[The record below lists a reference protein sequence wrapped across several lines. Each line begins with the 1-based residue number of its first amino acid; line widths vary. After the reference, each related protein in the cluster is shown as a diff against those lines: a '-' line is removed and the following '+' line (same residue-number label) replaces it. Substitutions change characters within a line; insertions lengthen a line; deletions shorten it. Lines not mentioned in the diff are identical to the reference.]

1 MRNTKWLRYSL
12 ASLTLIAGGLSGLLV
27 ACGDDDDNPVGPGN
41 DAGNGDTGVVDGG
54 ATDAPND
61 QANPDATPPPPNAK
75 LQLVNAATDF
85 GPSNPVGAVR
95 VCYGLGPS
103 AIAPLPPL
111 PDRKSSDAQPYPGVY
126 IGTGGAVQGT
136 GADLTTVPIVPY
148 LMNAQSLAARGVVR
162 TDAGAGPTCP
172 DLLDNVVDAGGAFVE
187 GVDYWK
193 LPVIP
198 ANTFV
203 KEKSFILVLTGCAG
217 DSAATVAKCGAG
229 FTSGAPGNGNLKVTV
244 YEVDRATTVAAD
256 KIGTQFIHASPAGAA
271 ALGVGGIEVVPGY
284 ITTANDPTTF
294 KGLSADGG
302 AGPAVAV
309 GGKTDFVQVEG
320 VNVASD
326 SFTANPSA
334 ANLAITLANVQL
346 ASYGANVPSG
356 GAYRNGAAFTFIA
369 LGDPAESATTG
380 DGAFNTK
387 TFHYIALPNDPI
399 NEVYKP

>member
-12 ASLTLIAGGLSGLLV
+12 ASLTLVVGGLSGLLV
-27 ACGDDDDNPVGPGN
+27 ACGDDDDAPVGPGN
-41 DAGNGDTGVVDGG
+41 DAGGGDTGLEDGG
-54 ATDAPND
+54 TTDAPND
-61 QANPDATPPPPNAK
+61 QTNPDATQPPPNAK

-85 GPSNPVGAVR
+85 GPSNASGAIR

-111 PDRKSSDAQPYPGVY
+111 PDRKSSDAQPFPGVY

-217 DSAATVAKCGAG
+217 DSTVGADKCGEG
-229 FTSGAPGNGNLKVTV
+229 FATGAAGNGNLKVTV
-244 YEVDRATTVAAD
+244 YEIDRATKIDAD
-256 KIGTQFIHASPAGAA
+256 KIGTQFIHASRAAETTLAGLGGG
-271 ALGVGGIEVVPGY
+271 ALTAVPGY
-284 ITTANDPTTF
+284 MTDGSDPSTF
-294 KGLSADGG
+294 TSLNPDGG
-302 AGPAVAV
+302 AGTTVAL
-309 GGKTDFVQVEG
+309 GAKTELVQVSG
-320 VNVASD
+320 VDVAAHA
-326 SFTANPSA
+326 FTANPNTPIVA
-334 ANLAITLANVQL
+334 RPIALIKQL
-346 ASYGANVPSG
+346 SYGANVPAG
-356 GAYRNGAAFTFIA
+356 GDYRNGAAFTFIA
-369 LGDPAESATTG
+369 LGDPAALPAEPTNLR
-380 DGAFNTK
+380 F
-387 TFHYIALPNDPI
+387 FHFIALPNDPV

>member
-27 ACGDDDDNPVGPGN
+27 ACGDDDDNPVTPGN
-41 DAGNGDTGVVDGG
+41 DAGDTDTGTTDAGT
-54 ATDAPND
+54 TDAPND
-61 QANPDATPPPPNAK
+61 QTNPPADAGTNAK

-85 GPSNPVGAVR
+85 GPSNPVGALR

-148 LMNAQSLAARGVVR
+148 LMNAQSLSDRGVFR
-162 TDAGAGPTCP
+162 TDAGAGPTCA
-172 DLLDNVVDAGGAFVE
+172 DLLGNAVDAGGAFVE

-193 LPVIP
+193 LPAIP

-217 DSAATVAKCGAG
+217 DSTLGAEKCGEG
-229 FTSGAPGNGNLKVTV
+229 FAPGGDPGNGNLKVTV
-244 YEVDRATTVAAD
+244 YEVDRASAVAAD

-271 ALGVGGIEVVPGY
+271 ALAVGGIQVVPGY
-284 ITTANDPTTF
+284 IANASDPATF

-334 ANLAITLANVQL
+334 ANLAISLANIQL
-346 ASYGANVPSG
+346 ASYGANVPAG
-356 GAYRNGAAFTFIA
+356 GEYRNGAAFTFIA
-369 LGDPAESATTG
+369 LGDPAEPATVG
-380 DGAFNTK
+380 GQFNTK
-387 TFHYIALPNDPI
+387 TFHFIALPNDPI